1 MDVEKKY
8 FSNISFRERA
18 IFEGAISMAA
28 LFHQFIG
35 TPINE
40 KTAES
45 LEIAISNSL
54 QLQPAIEKVDVS
66 INIDKIKQSNTEFN
80 YVSLSGDM
88 LNVRIHSKINDLIA
102 IIRMEFI
109 KELNYPLMY
118 VEDIIG
124 DE

>member
-35 TPINE
+35 TPINK

-66 INIDKIKQSNTEFN
+66 IDIDKIKQSNTKFN

-109 KELNYPLMY
+109 EELNYPLMY
-118 VEDIIG
+118 VEDVIE